1 MMNIKI
7 SKKRVLLL
15 LYVFLVTIIIVFPI
29 MIHFFNISGDII
41 PIIQSQLSFS
51 GRFLKDQYLIIIN
64 SGGLTYYR
72 TAQFLDYGF
81 MISYGGIF
89 FSLVCLVGINAE
101 ADSFWEKTRGMFSI
115 MSIGAILFD
124 ALENVFILMT
134 LSNPQ
139 NFPDIWAIVHS
150 TFALVKCIL
159 LITVLLWIL
168 SGFIVNLNKKI
179 KERKER
185 K

>member
-1 MMNIKI
+1 
-7 SKKRVLLL
+7 
-15 LYVFLVTIIIVFPI
+15 
-29 MIHFFNISGDII
+29 MIHFFNISGDVI

-51 GRFLKDQYLIIIN
+51 GRFLKDQYLIIMN

-72 TAQFLDYGF
+72 TAQLLDYGF
-81 MISYGGIF
+81 MISYGFIF
-89 FSLVCLVGINAE
+89 FSLVCLVGIDAE
-101 ADSFWEKTRGMFSI
+101 TDSFWEKTHGIFSI
-115 MSIGAILFD
+115 MSIGVILFD
-124 ALENVFILMT
+124 ALENVFILLT
-134 LSNPQ
+134 LNNPQ

-150 TFALVKCIL
+150 TFALVKYIL